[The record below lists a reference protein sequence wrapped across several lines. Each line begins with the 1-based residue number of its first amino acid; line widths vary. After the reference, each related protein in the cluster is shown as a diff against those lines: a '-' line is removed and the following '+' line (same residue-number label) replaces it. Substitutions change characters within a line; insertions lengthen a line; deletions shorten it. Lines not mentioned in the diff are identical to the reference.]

1 MIEAYGRTDVGRR
14 RKINEDSFLVSP
26 ETSLYAVCDGMG
38 GHNAGEVAS
47 KMAIETISAF
57 VERSAVE
64 KEITWPWGLDANVS
78 FEANRLK
85 TAIRLANARV
95 YQAADNR
102 EELTGMGTTVVA
114 ALVSPGLVTIGSA
127 GDSRCYRVRDGE
139 LSQLTRDDSWVSAAL
154 GEGILNSDDVE
165 HHPLRNVI
173 TKAVGARDTIDL
185 DVVEHELKPG
195 DLLMLCSDG
204 LHGMINDQEIK
215 RLLVPVPESLEEASA
230 RLIDAANEGYPR
242 DPVPMPSPGVGGV
255 CLKKDPYLLK
265 STAEARGIQPSILG
279 RSRQVNEY
287 MHNSPHPGKDRT
299 GGHFGFAGH
308 SDPVEFRN
316 VRIKRLSGT

>member
-1 MIEAYGRTDVGRR
+1 MIEAFGRTDVGRR

-47 KMAIETISAF
+47 GMAIETISAF

-78 FEANRLK
+78 FDANRIK

-95 YQAADNR
+95 FQAADNR

-114 ALVSPGLVTIGSA
+114 ALVSPDLVTIGSA
-127 GDSRCYRVRDGE
+127 GDSRCYLVRDGV

-185 DVVEHELKPG
+185 EVVEHDFKPG

-215 RLLVPVPESLEEASA
+215 RILIPVPESLEEASA
-230 RLIDAANEGYPR
+230 RLIEAANEAGGR
-242 DPVPMPSPGVGGV
+242 DNVSVV
-255 CLKKDPYLLK
+255 LL
-265 STAEARGIQPSILG
+265 R
-279 RSRQVNEY
+279 
-287 MHNSPHPGKDRT
+287 RT
-299 GGHFGFAGH
+299 
-308 SDPVEFRN
+308 E
-316 VRIKRLSGT
+316 

>member
-114 ALVSPGLVTIGSA
+114 VLVSPGLVTIGSA

-230 RLIDAANEGYPR
+230 RLVDAANEAGGR
-242 DPVPMPSPGVGGV
+242 DNVSVV
-255 CLKKDPYLLK
+255 LLRR
-265 STAEARGIQPSILG
+265 TA
-279 RSRQVNEY
+279 
-287 MHNSPHPGKDRT
+287 
-299 GGHFGFAGH
+299 
-308 SDPVEFRN
+308 
-316 VRIKRLSGT
+316 